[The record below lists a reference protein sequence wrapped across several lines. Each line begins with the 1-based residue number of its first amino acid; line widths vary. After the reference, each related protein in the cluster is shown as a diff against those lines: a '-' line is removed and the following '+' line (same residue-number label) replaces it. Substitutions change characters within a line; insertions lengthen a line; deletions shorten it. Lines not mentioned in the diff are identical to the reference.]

1 MPFFNLPAGGT
12 RSVEIRASGG
22 ELQYRLEGD
31 TAWLTLVSLSVLT
44 GPQGPAGQTGATG
57 PMPFNYRGVWDN
69 YTYYSVRDAVTFNGA
84 LYWLPQTGGW
94 TVGGAPPGYNWEL
107 LLAGAKGDTG
117 NTGPQGPAG
126 AAGTAGAKGDK
137 GDTGNQGAT
146 GATGPAGADGAGITW
161 VSVPA
166 SPTASGTPGQRAKDA
181 NWVYDCYATNA
192 WLRVARDAWEGGG
205 ATVPGAPEIYSANAS
220 VNETGLSGDWVWTD
234 TQFNNVEVE
243 VVWTAPASTGGSAIT
258 GYSVSISGET
268 PVIVSA
274 STLSHRFNGRTWNRT
289 QCNTYPVSVRAINAV
304 GQSSAAT
311 ATAGPI
317 PSGTAPTLRIAS
329 KVIDDSDPDAV
340 GPIYTLQWTPV
351 CQGTWTGYQVQYRSS
366 MDYGTGGGEDNWS
379 DSAASG
385 LTTSAT
391 VDRHY
396 DPGSY
401 QFRVRAVNGSDYS
414 SWSNVAEG

>member
-1 MPFFNLPAGGT
+1 MPF
-12 RSVEIRASGG
+12 S
-22 ELQYRLEGD
+22 
-31 TAWLTLVSLSVLT
+31 
-44 GPQGPAGQTGATG
+44 
-57 PMPFNYRGVWDN
+57 YRGVWDN

-117 NTGPQGPAG
+117 NTGAQGPAG
-126 AAGTAGAKGDK
+126 AAGTAGAK

-205 ATVPGAPEIYSANAS
+205 ATVPGAPEIDSANAS
-220 VNETGLSGDWVWTD
+220 VNETGLSSGWFWTD
-234 TQFNNVEVE
+234 TQFNNAEVE
-243 VVWTAPASTGGSAIT
+243 VFWTAPASNGGSAIT

-317 PSGTAPTLRIAS
+317 PGTTKPIVAITSRDTQTSNNRI
-329 KVIDDSDPDAV
+329 V
-340 GPIYTLQWTPV
+340 YTLAWTPDCSV
-351 CQGTWTGYQVQYRSS
+351 NLTGYQLQSRFSYATAWIDYVPPNNGGSFIFTANSLTMTFGVAEPSS
-366 MDYGTGGGEDNWS
+366 S
-379 DSAASG
+379 D
-385 LTTSAT
+385 T
-391 VDRHY
+391 
-396 DPGSY
+396 Y
-401 QFRVRAVNGSDYS
+401 QFRVRQINLDAAASAAAGGGVYTYGTWSD
-414 SWSNVAEG
+414 VVEG